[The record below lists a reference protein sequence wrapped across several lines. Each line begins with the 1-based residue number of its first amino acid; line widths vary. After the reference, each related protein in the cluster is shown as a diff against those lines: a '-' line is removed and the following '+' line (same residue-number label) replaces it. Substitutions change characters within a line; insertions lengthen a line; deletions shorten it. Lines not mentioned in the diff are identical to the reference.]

1 MKLDVREIR
10 ASISISSFWR
20 LRIRLGEL
28 EILQPRLELISGEGK
43 SSAWDPE
50 GMLKNLKLS
59 LRLEA
64 SKVAVQE
71 GWLKVNNHTQPF
83 HLLLE
88 NLDCEVRYSKELPSY
103 KVSLEYSRSQ
113 IHWEERDIVHGLGLE
128 ANVSLQG
135 IAIDYFVLRR
145 GNTLLVGSGSVKD
158 WSAPVLQIHTAGN
171 LDARDLNLAD
181 PSLYEGRGNIADY
194 CGSAL

>member
-1 MKLDVREIR
+1 MKIRRKILTIVVPLLLGFASLGIWYLRSDSFQNYVRASVISRIEKATGLNCRIERLEFSVLRGKFFIAGLALSPRTQAPGLMKLDVREIR

-83 HLLLE
+83 HLF
-88 NLDCEVRYSKELPSY
+88 
-103 KVSLEYSRSQ
+103 SR
-113 IHWEERDIVHGLGLE
+113 I
-128 ANVSLQG
+128 
-135 IAIDYFVLRR
+135 
-145 GNTLLVGSGSVKD
+145 
-158 WSAPVLQIHTAGN
+158 
-171 LDARDLNLAD
+171 
-181 PSLYEGRGNIADY
+181 
-194 CGSAL
+194 